1 MLKLSVLLLVG
12 SWLNFPRD
20 FVHQK
25 FQPCS
30 QGFSLKNK
38 ALGARLVIAMHRNKA
53 GKLNFED
60 EPF

>member
-38 ALGARLVIAMHRNKA
+38 ALGARLVMALKCIATKPEN
-53 GKLNFED
+53 
-60 EPF
+60 